1 MRKCPFETVYNMY
14 SLSPLDFKP
23 LSNNQHYSTDEE
35 ENQEVV
41 WAISCN
47 NLNIKL
53 RYKTKFDK
61 HCRLHTF
68 REGDLVRIHM
78 QKEQFFNQPNA
89 NDSLTDDGLFKVVHK
104 TDIFTR

>member
-41 WAISCN
+41 
-47 NLNIKL
+47 
-53 RYKTKFDK
+53 
-61 HCRLHTF
+61 
-68 REGDLVRIHM
+68 
-78 QKEQFFNQPNA
+78 
-89 NDSLTDDGLFKVVHK
+89 
-104 TDIFTR
+104 